1 MELKS
6 EFIYFR
12 RPRVMPPDDLPFY
25 ARTAGHYRVD
35 KSFIGGGWVYKPFVQ
50 FYWGVSGNGLFFLN
64 GKSYHLNPGHVC
76 FYLPENRQHVRP
88 QTSRWEFRWMTFTGP
103 LVEAIMKSFNIRQE
117 PHYAGKC
124 PEDLFEILGREIT
137 EDSYYSQRLASAMVY
152 QILSV
157 ASAATYSRYK
167 TQQAFADLSER
178 AVNLMRHSFANPD
191 TSVDSIA
198 DMLGV
203 HRVTLG
209 RLCRAEIKMPP
220 KEYLTSL
227 RMEKAASMLVSTEL
241 PVKEISRM
249 SGFREPN
256 YFEKVFRKT
265 FKTTP
270 TEYRKT
276 E

>member
-12 RPRVMPPDDLPFY
+12 RPRGMPPDDLPFY
-25 ARTAGHYRVD
+25 ARTSGHYIVD
-35 KSFIGGGWVYKPFVQ
+35 RSYIGGGVCKPFVQ
-50 FYWGVSGNGLFFLN
+50 LYWGISGNGLFYLD

-76 FYLPENRQHVRP
+76 YYLPENRQYVRP

-103 LVEAIMKSFNIRQE
+103 LAEAIMKSFNIRQE

>member
-1 MELKS
+1 
-6 EFIYFR
+6 
-12 RPRVMPPDDLPFY
+12 MPPDGLPFY
-25 ARTAGHYRVD
+25 ARTAGYYMVD
-35 KSFIGGGWVYKPFVQ
+35 KSYIGGGGACKPFVQ
-50 FYWGVSGNGLFFLN
+50 FYWGVAGEGLFFLN
-64 GKSYHLNPGHVC
+64 GKSFCLKPGNVC
-76 FYLPENRQHVRP
+76 FYMPANRQYIRP
-88 QTSRWEFRWMTFTGP
+88 DSERWDFRWMTFAGP
-103 LVEAIMKSFNIRQE
+103 LAEAIIKSFNISQE

-124 PEDLFEILGREIT
+124 PEDLFEILGREIK

-152 QILSV
+152 QILAV
-157 ASAATYSRYK
+157 ASAAPYSQRK
-167 TQQAFADLSER
+167 TQHTFIDLAER

-191 TSVDSIA
+191 TSIDSIA

-209 RLCRAEIKMPP
+209 RFCRKEIKMPP

-227 RMEKAASMLVSTEL
+227 RMEKAASMLVSTDL
-241 PVKEISRM
+241 PVKEISKM

-276 E
+276 